1 MCPISIVNGPIHN
14 DIRLPECFIACYRRL
29 DSRVRREGKE
39 REKKKKKKRGKEGE
53 TRERQWELLSKGHS
67 AHFVPSLSS
76 LPHPLVFFVF
86 CFLFFSAHFSMSCP
100 HDLNACN
107 RLNASVFCFL
117 CFLKPYFLISIVIN
131 PLKLN
136 RKVTKSISLI
146 TARTQGSDWVQV
158 CLNMP
163 LRFNH
168 HLFEIEFMTAPLAF
182 PLTFEGWGN

>member
-1 MCPISIVNGPIHN
+1 M
-14 DIRLPECFIACYRRL
+14 
-29 DSRVRREGKE
+29 
-39 REKKKKKKRGKEGE
+39 KKKKKKEEK
-53 TRERQWELLSKGHS
+53 RERRGNAS
-67 AHFVPSLSS
+67 ASCFQKVIRPILFPRSHPYPTPSF
-76 LPHPLVFFVF
+76 FFVF
-86 CFLFFSAHFSMSCP
+86 CFLFFSAHFSLSCP

-182 PLTFEGWGN
+182 PLTFEG